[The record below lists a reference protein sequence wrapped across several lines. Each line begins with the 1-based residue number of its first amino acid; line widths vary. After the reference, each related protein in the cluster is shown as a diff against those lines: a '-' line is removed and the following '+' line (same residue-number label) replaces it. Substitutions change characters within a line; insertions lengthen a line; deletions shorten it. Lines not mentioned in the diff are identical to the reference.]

1 MIRPLLAFL
10 LLTWPAA
17 AQPSPPVKPGT
28 PPSAQAPAPG
38 LGARDIILR
47 NRSESVL
54 RELYAIEPNQRGPGR
69 DRLGA
74 HVIPAG
80 RDYPLRLG
88 NGPCQIELRAVFED
102 GGSETRAVNA
112 CTVRELTFDDSDSRA
127 VEVVNDTDQDLR
139 ELYLSRPGVVG
150 PDRLGANIVPAND
163 TLRIRLRGERECQFE
178 ARAVFQGAR
187 QEVSQRVDICA
198 TPRIAF
204 GDPSIPLRE
213 VTIANQSRRVLR
225 ELYATT
231 TQDWGADRFGVNVL
245 RPGQSFLLR
254 IRTRECQVRL
264 RGVFDNDR
272 AEERAAVEVCQPQ
285 PIAFGAPRRVTLTH
299 AHGRPVREIYLSPV
313 EEDDWG
319 ANLIE
324 GTPLT
329 TGQSRELTMEGG
341 CRADLRVVFD
351 NGNAEELRE
360 LDICARPSLTVRPG
374 WTVE

>member
-1 MIRPLLAFL
+1 MIRTVLALLLLAL
-10 LLTWPAA
+10 PAA
-17 AQPSPPVKPGT
+17 AQPNPPAKPSPPPA
-28 PPSAQAPAPG
+28 AQAPGPG
-38 LGARDIILR
+38 VGARDIILR
-47 NRSESVL
+47 NRSEAVL
-54 RELYAIEPNQRGPGR
+54 RELYAIEPNQRAPGR

-74 HVIPAG
+74 DVVPSG
-80 RDYPLRLG
+80 RDFPLRLG
-88 NGPCQIELRAVFED
+88 NGPCQVELRAVFED

-112 CTVRELTFDDSDSRA
+112 CTVRELVFDDSNARA

-150 PDRLGANIVPAND
+150 PDRLGVNIVPAND
-163 TLRIRLRGERECQFE
+163 SLRIRLRGERECQFE

-231 TQDWGADRFGVNVL
+231 TQEWGADRFGVNVL

-254 IRTRECQVRL
+254 LRTRECQVRL
-264 RGVFDNDR
+264 RGVYDNDR
-272 AEERAAVEVCQPQ
+272 AEERAAVDVCQPQ
-285 PIAFGAPRRVTLTH
+285 PVVFGAPRRVTLTH

-324 GTPLT
+324 GAPLAS
-329 TGQSRELTMEGG
+329 GQSRELGMEGG

-360 LDICARPSLTVRPG
+360 VDICARPAITLRPG

>member
-1 MIRPLLAFL
+1 
-10 LLTWPAA
+10 
-17 AQPSPPVKPGT
+17 
-28 PPSAQAPAPG
+28 
-38 LGARDIILR
+38 
-47 NRSESVL
+47 
-54 RELYAIEPNQRGPGR
+54 
-69 DRLGA
+69 
-74 HVIPAG
+74 
-80 RDYPLRLG
+80 
-88 NGPCQIELRAVFED
+88 
-102 GGSETRAVNA
+102 
-112 CTVRELTFDDSDSRA
+112 